1 MTSLTVLGAT
11 GSIGMS
17 TLALVDEHP
26 GRFQIMALTAHSRPD
41 ELAELALRY
50 RPQLTVIGDERHH
63 RQLKERLG
71 GEGLAT
77 AAGLDGLVAA
87 AELPAERVVAGIVGI
102 AGLAPTLAAV
112 RRGAVVAL
120 ANKECLVAAG
130 DLFRAAVA
138 RHDARLLPLDS
149 EHNALFQAL
158 VGSRDGD
165 VEKLTITASGGP
177 FRTASLAEMRAA
189 LPEQALRHPNWK
201 MGAKITI
208 DCATLINKGLELI
221 EAHQLFGLPDERLDV
236 LVHPQSVVHGMVHY
250 RDGSVIAQ
258 LGCSDMRVPISYCL
272 GHPERLA
279 SSVPRLDLAELATLT
294 FASPDMERFPALR
307 IARACLR
314 AGGAAPTILNAADE
328 VAVAAFLDR
337 RIGFLDIVAVI
348 EEALSALD
356 LAAPADLDAVFA
368 IDAAARRAALQA
380 VAERTH
386 RPVSE
391 LAP

>member
-1 MTSLTVLGAT
+1 MTVLTVLGAT
-11 GSIGMS
+11 GSIGRS

-26 GRFQIMALTAHSRPD
+26 GRFSLAALTAYSRPD

-50 RPQLTVIGDERHH
+50 RPALTVIGDERHH
-63 RQLKERLG
+63 ARLKERLAG
-71 GEGLAT
+71 QGLRT
-77 AAGLDGLVAA
+77 AAGPQALIEA

-130 DLFRAAVA
+130 PLFKAAVA
-138 RHDARLLPLDS
+138 RHGARLLPLDS
-149 EHNALFQAL
+149 EHNALFQAMI
-158 VGSRDGD
+158 GSDGKD
-165 VEKLTITASGGP
+165 IEKLTITASGGP
-177 FRTASLAEMRAA
+177 FRTASLAQMRHASPEM
-189 LPEQALRHPNWK
+189 ALRHPNWA

-221 EAHQLFGLPDERLDV
+221 EAHQLFDLPDERLEV

-279 SSVPRLDLAELATLT
+279 CSVPRLDLAKMATLT
-294 FASPDMERFPALR
+294 FAPPDLERFPALNV
-307 IARACLR
+307 ARACLR

-348 EEALSALD
+348 EEVLAGLSLD
-356 LAAPADLDAVFA
+356 APADLDTVFA
-368 IDAAARRAALQA
+368 IDAQARRAALRA
-380 VAERTH
+380 VELRTD

>member
-1 MTSLTVLGAT
+1 MTGLTVLGAT
-11 GSIGMS
+11 GSIGQS
-17 TLALVDEHP
+17 TLSLVDEHP
-26 GRFQIMALTAHSRPD
+26 DRFRIRALTAHSRPD
-41 ELAELALRY
+41 ELAELALRH
-50 RPQLTVIGDERHH
+50 RPDLTVIGDDAHH
-63 RQLKERLG
+63 ARLKERLAG
-71 GEGLAT
+71 SGLAT
-77 AAGLDGLVAA
+77 AAGLDGLLAA

-138 RHDARLLPLDS
+138 RHGAKLLPLDS
-149 EHNALFQAL
+149 EHNALFQAM
-158 VGSRDGD
+158 VGSDGAD

-177 FRTASLAEMRAA
+177 FRTAPLAEMRAA
-189 LPEQALRHPNWK
+189 SPETALRHPNWS
-201 MGAKITI
+201 MGAKISI
-208 DCATLINKGLELI
+208 DSATMINKGLELI
-221 EAHQLFGLPDERLDV
+221 EAHQLFGLPDDRLDV

-258 LGCSDMRVPISYCL
+258 LGCSDMRVPIAYCL
-272 GHPERLA
+272 GHPARLP
-279 SSVPRLDLAELATLT
+279 SSVPRLDLARLATLT
-294 FASPDMERFPALR
+294 FQAPDHERFPALPL
-307 IARACLR
+307 ARACLR

-348 EEALSALD
+348 EEV
-356 LAAPADLDAVFA
+356 LAGSDAGAPADLDAVYA
-368 IDAAARRAALQA
+368 IDAEARRAALQA
-380 VAERTH
+380 VAQRSH

-391 LAP
+391 LAS

>member
-50 RPQLTVIGDERHH
+50 RPELTVIGDERHH
-63 RQLKERLG
+63 RQLKERLAG
-71 GEGLAT
+71 QGLAT

-138 RHDARLLPLDS
+138 RHDARLLPVDS

-165 VEKLTITASGGP
+165 VERLTITASGGP

-189 LPEQALRHPNWK
+189 QPEQALRHPNWK

-294 FASPDMERFPALR
+294 FAPPDMERFPALR

-356 LAAPADLDAVFA
+356 LGAPADLDAVFA
-368 IDAAARRAALQA
+368 TDAAARRAALQA
-380 VAERTH
+380 VAERTR

>member
-1 MTSLTVLGAT
+1 
-11 GSIGMS
+11 
-17 TLALVDEHP
+17 
-26 GRFQIMALTAHSRPD
+26 
-41 ELAELALRY
+41 
-50 RPQLTVIGDERHH
+50 
-63 RQLKERLG
+63 
-71 GEGLAT
+71 
-77 AAGLDGLVAA
+77 
-87 AELPAERVVAGIVGI
+87 
-102 AGLAPTLAAV
+102 
-112 RRGAVVAL
+112 
-120 ANKECLVAAG
+120 
-130 DLFRAAVA
+130 
-138 RHDARLLPLDS
+138 
-149 EHNALFQAL
+149 
-158 VGSRDGD
+158 
-165 VEKLTITASGGP
+165 
-177 FRTASLAEMRAA
+177 
-189 LPEQALRHPNWK
+189 
-201 MGAKITI
+201 
-208 DCATLINKGLELI
+208 
-221 EAHQLFGLPDERLDV
+221 
-236 LVHPQSVVHGMVHY
+236 VVHGMVHY

-294 FASPDMERFPALR
+294 FAPPDMERFPALR

-380 VAERTH
+380 VAERTR